1 MEKNEIKFSKATDIK
16 EAMSNDGYDMD
27 TVKAFYLYD
36 PFVPVADMGD
46 ENIMRLQPKCMDVKG
61 LAEFGIFSIREA
73 LDMFPT
79 YLLMHKGE
87 NVEFDFTLTGRM
99 VQEVFVREFEEEY
112 PFKSLVSACIHHKDT
127 DEYQPICICYGK

>member
-1 MEKNEIKFSKATDIK
+1 MEKNEIKFSKAAEIK

-27 TVKAFYLYD
+27 TVKAFYVYD
-36 PFVPVADMGD
+36 PFVPVADMVD
-46 ENIMRLQPKCMDVKG
+46 ENIMRLRPKCMDVKG
-61 LAEFGIFSIREA
+61 LAEFGIFTIREV

-79 YLLMHKGE
+79 YLHMHKGE

-127 DEYQPICICYGK
+127 GEYQPICICYGK

>member
-1 MEKNEIKFSKATDIK
+1 MEKKEFKFSKAADIK
-16 EAMSNDGYDMD
+16 EAMSNDGYDME

-61 LAEFGIFSIREA
+61 LAEFGIFSIREV

-87 NVEFDFTLTGRM
+87 NVEFDYTAKGQM
-99 VQEVFVREFEEEY
+99 VAMTFVKEFEREY
-112 PFKSLVSACIHHKDT
+112 PFKYLISACLHHKDT